1 MDSWPRVTVA
11 QSNLQGKADGP
22 KKKAAMRV
30 VWMLDFALRK
40 LPLAGGG
47 QSPSVCRRADAGNQ
61 KPQARISEARRARV
75 AGCLAVK
82 GERDV
87 WGRGA
92 EQTRERDDKPEGTK
106 RGCERGCEGNVC
118 CKGIKV
124 KNEKKKGTERG
135 GEEADSILLV
145 RPSLTCS
152 LGWLALY
159 DGGVG
164 LHCTCTAL
172 HCTATATAQACSLA
186 STRRWCLLNEGVAA
200 DGCDLS
206 SQSCGKISSGQG

>member
-118 CKGIKV
+118 C
-124 KNEKKKGTERG
+124 
-135 GEEADSILLV
+135 
-145 RPSLTCS
+145 S